1 MPNAIHSYIKNVDY
15 LKENWTDKEVEK
27 FINLVEKKVY
37 NLSSHPQLGVSRNK
51 KYPNIR
57 FTLIHKRVAL
67 IYRYKPSVNEIELL
81 VFWNTSQNPRKL
93 KSIR

>member
-15 LKENWTDKEVEK
+15 LKQNWTGKEVDK
-27 FINLVEKKVY
+27 FIDLVEKKIH
-37 NLSSHPQLGVSRNK
+37 NLSNHPRLGVSRNK

-57 FTLIHKRVAL
+57 LTLIHKRVAL
-67 IYRYKPSVNEIELL
+67 IYRHKPAMNEIELL

-93 KSIR
+93 KSIT